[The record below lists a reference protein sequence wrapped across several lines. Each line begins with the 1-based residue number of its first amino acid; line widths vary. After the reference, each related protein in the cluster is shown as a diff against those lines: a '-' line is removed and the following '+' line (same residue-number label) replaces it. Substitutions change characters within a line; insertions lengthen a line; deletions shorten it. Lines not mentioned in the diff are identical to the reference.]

1 MMGIAYM
8 MVILAVAVVI
18 FSIYQE
24 REKRKII
31 GSVTSLSRGEW
42 SEQDLIYRLV
52 KAGVPKSAI
61 FHDLYIPNGNGHT
74 QVDLIVTT
82 DVGIF
87 VFEVKDY
94 SGWIFGN
101 GDHTKWTQVLA
112 RGQVKH
118 QFYNPIK
125 QNEGHIVALRHAT
138 KQLQN
143 IPIYS
148 MIVFYGDCR
157 LKNINHIPDNCQVLY
172 PESVTRYMK
181 HTLQRATPIVYQDR
195 EEVMQILKSG
205 VENGANT
212 AIREA
217 HLLKAQRA
225 SSGKYQSTYS
235 DNYFRPLRA
244 LRRIRR
250 W

>member
-1 MMGIAYM
+1 M

-24 REKRKII
+24 IEKRKII
-31 GSVTSLSRGEW
+31 RRITSLSRGEW

-52 KAGVPKSAI
+52 KAGVPSSAI
-61 FHDLYIPNGNGHT
+61 FHDLYIPSGNGHT
-74 QVDLIVTT
+74 QVDLIATT
-82 DVGIF
+82 DAGIF

-125 QNEGHIVALRHAT
+125 QNEGHIAALRHTT
-138 KQLQN
+138 KQLQD

-148 MIVFYGDCR
+148 VVVFYGNCR
-157 LKNINHIPDNCQVLY
+157 LKDINNIPNNCRVIY
-172 PESVTRYMK
+172 PESVARYMK
-181 HTLQRATPIVYQDR
+181 YAMQCATPISYQDR
-195 EEVMQILKSG
+195 EEIMQILKSG
-205 VENGANT
+205 VENGANA
-212 AIREA
+212 AIRAA
-217 HLLKAQRA
+217 HLQKVQRV
-225 SSGKYQSTYS
+225 SYGKYQSTYS
-235 DNYFRPLRA
+235 YHHFRPLRA
-244 LRRIRR
+244 LRRICR